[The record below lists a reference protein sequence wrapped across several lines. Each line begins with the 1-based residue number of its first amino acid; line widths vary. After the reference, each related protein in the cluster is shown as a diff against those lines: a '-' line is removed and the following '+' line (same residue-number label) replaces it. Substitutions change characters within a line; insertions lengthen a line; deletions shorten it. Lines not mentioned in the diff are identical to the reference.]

1 MKSLLTICFLL
12 LIGNGLLSQDLQ
24 AIQDEI
30 DAQIWEPFKE
40 AYEARDAEAF
50 FSIHAPEIMRIT
62 MSGIRVG
69 EEYRET
75 ITQSFARPDQAPRTI
90 EFRFEQRLVKDSV
103 AYEVGM
109 YQLVVQD
116 DSHAVYFGRF
126 HVVLKKENGQW
137 LIHQDYDTS
146 IISGEPVDE
155 EDWMALE

>member
-1 MKSLLTICFLL
+1 MKSLLSICLLL
-12 LIGNGLLSQDLQ
+12 LIVQGLVAQDLQ

-30 DAQIWEPFKE
+30 DAQIWRPFKE

-50 FSIHAPEIMRIT
+50 MALHAPQVMRIT
-62 MSGIRVG
+62 MSGIRIG
-69 EEYRET
+69 NEYSET

-90 EFRFEQRLVKDSV
+90 DFRFEQRLVKDSV

-116 DSHAVYFGRF
+116 DSRAVYFGRF